1 MISNNGYF
9 DAKVRI
15 RTEKA
20 KLFRQKMHKEANG
33 DTKSEIFYLPLQ
45 HDLTETAR

>member
-20 KLFRQKMHKEANG
+20 KLFRQKMHKEANEG
-33 DTKSEIFYLPLQ
+33 TKSEIFYLPLQ